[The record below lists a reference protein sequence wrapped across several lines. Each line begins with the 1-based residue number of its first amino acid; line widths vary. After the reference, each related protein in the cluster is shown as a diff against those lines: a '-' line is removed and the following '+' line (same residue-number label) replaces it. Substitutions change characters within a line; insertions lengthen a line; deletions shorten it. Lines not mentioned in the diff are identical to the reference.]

1 METIVPYIV
10 GVLVIVVGLALSIGL
25 HEFGHYWPAK
35 RFGVQVTEF
44 FIGFGKRLW
53 STRRGETEYGVKLIP
68 LGGYV
73 RMTGMYPDQ
82 TERDDG
88 EPLDDSRAFYRL
100 KTWKKFTIMFGGP
113 FMNLVLAFVFY
124 AILLV
129 GFGAPQVTTSVAS
142 VSECLISA
150 SSGQSACSPDDPP
163 APAAAAGLTPG
174 DRIVAIDGQEI
185 TEWTQIQD
193 SFTSSPGAPL
203 AVTISRDGSERTLT
217 ITPALTE
224 RYVIGD
230 DGQAELNAA
239 GEPVTE
245 SVGMVGITPAA
256 ENVPQPISAVFV
268 AVGDNV
274 VQVGNLILNLP
285 QRMIDVVQA
294 AFGPEERDANGPISV
309 VGVGRVAGEIASLET
324 VPVVARAQAMI
335 GLLASL
341 NVALFVFNLLPFM
354 PLDGGHMVAAGYEAI
369 RRRVAKWR
377 KKPDPGPV
385 NAARFMPVTYVV
397 LAVLGTMSLLLIYAD
412 IVKPI
417 NLFG

>member
-1 METIVPYIV
+1 MPFIV

-35 RFGVQVTEF
+35 KFGVQVTEF

-82 TERDDG
+82 KDTDAKET
-88 EPLDDSRAFYRL
+88 LDDSRAFYRL
-100 KTWKKFTIMFGGP
+100 KTWKKFTVMFGGP
-113 FMNLVLAFVFY
+113 FMNLVLAFIFY

-142 VSECLISA
+142 VSECLVSA
-150 SSGQSACSPDDPP
+150 TSERADCTPDDPL
-163 APAAAAGLTPG
+163 APAAAAGLQPG
-174 DRIVAIDGQEI
+174 DRIIAIDGQAI
-185 TEWTQIQD
+185 TDWTQIQD
-193 SFTSSPGAPL
+193 RFTSSPDVPL
-203 AVTISRDGSERTLT
+203 AVTVQRGDAELNLV
-217 ITPALTE
+217 ITPVLTE

-239 GEPVTE
+239 GEPVIE
-245 SVGMVGITPAA
+245 AVGMVGITPAA
-256 ENVPQPISAVFV
+256 ENVSQPITSVFV

-274 VQVGNLILNLP
+274 VQVVNLILNLP
-285 QRMIDVVQA
+285 QRMIDVAQA
-294 AFGPEERDANGPISV
+294 AFGTEERDPNGPISV

-369 RRRVAKWR
+369 RRRIARWR

-385 NAARFMPVTYVV
+385 NAARFVPVTYVV

-412 IVKPI
+412 IVRPI